1 MLEYYVREKK
11 SKCLGLSKVFET
23 APKDLNG
30 KITFA
35 GFKSICFSLNSNI
48 EESFVAKLYRYAWAY
63 SNGKIDC
70 KIFLLVAHELH
81 FFFYCL
87 SSRTLLKPNFLL
99 SKQENEV
106 YNKNLAWNNFLKL
119 KNSLSMIREI
129 AKNLGICEILNNLTR
144 LEGYMQQKTQGPESY
159 KEYDFFDVFRHMW
172 LIVLQIQIIYE
183 EANKNYLS
191 KPINMNDLPKATETF
206 INSIQKILLKRVTA
220 KCAIRKIQKFL
231 KIKAKKSLEF
241 TKTVKSLVLLKQKI
255 KK

>member
-1 MLEYYVREKK
+1 
-11 SKCLGLSKVFET
+11 
-23 APKDLNG
+23 
-30 KITFA
+30 
-35 GFKSICFSLNSNI
+35 
-48 EESFVAKLYRYAWAY
+48 
-63 SNGKIDC
+63 
-70 KIFLLVAHELH
+70 
-81 FFFYCL
+81 
-87 SSRTLLKPNFLL
+87 
-99 SKQENEV
+99 
-106 YNKNLAWNNFLKL
+106 
-119 KNSLSMIREI
+119 
-129 AKNLGICEILNNLTR
+129 
-144 LEGYMQQKTQGPESY
+144 MQQKTQGPESY

-255 KK
+255 KNN